1 MADLKSKFMGIEIK
15 NPIVVGS
22 CNLSQDPETLIQL
35 EKAGAAAIV
44 YKSLFEEQIQYERMQ
59 MDDELHEFDERHAE
73 MISIHPH
80 LEHAGPKEYLAELKK
95 AKKSVSIPL
104 IASLNAVYKETWVEY
119 AQLIEE
125 TGVDGLELNFY
136 ITPRKADQDD
146 SEEKQLETFRAVR
159 KAVSIPLSVKLGPF
173 YSNPLKIISKLDEA
187 GANGFV
193 LFNRLF
199 YPDIDTQSEKIFSP
213 FNLSNEGDYKLS
225 LKFTG
230 LLYNNVTANIC
241 ANTGI
246 FSGEDVAR
254 MILARADCVQVV
266 SALYKNKAQH
276 IEKMVKNLD
285 AWMKSK
291 SHKSLD
297 DFRGRLSDSVL
308 KDPFAYARAQYVDI
322 LMNPEKIIKKYP
334 AI

>member
-254 MILARADCVQVV
+254 MILAGADCVQVV